1 MKIFQRSCTEEEGP
15 LLHLGITPWD
25 KSPLWMKRECKL
37 TSNIHFCFLTVDIK
51 WPHDS
56 CSCCHALSSR
66 RTVLSN
72 CKSKQ
77 ICPSLSCFS
86 WHFCHNNKRSN
97 LHSWRWVIR
106 TSQGKYALFLFLIS
120 IFKAWP
126 HPYHWRWELWL
137 IQGKHLIFVLIF
149 WSSLVY
155 VAYD

>member
-1 MKIFQRSCTEEEGP
+1 MKIFQRSCTEEEEP
-15 LLHLGITPWD
+15 LLHVGITPWD

-56 CSCCHALSSR
+56 CSCCHALPSR

-120 IFKAWP
+120 VFKAWP
-126 HPYHWRWELWL
+126 HPYQWRWELWL

-155 VAYD
+155 AAYD